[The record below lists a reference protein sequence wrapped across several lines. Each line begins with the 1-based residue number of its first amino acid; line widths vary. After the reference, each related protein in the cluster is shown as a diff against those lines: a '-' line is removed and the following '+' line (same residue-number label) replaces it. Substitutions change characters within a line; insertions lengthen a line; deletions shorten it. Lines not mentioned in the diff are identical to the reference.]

1 MSIGKYLLA
10 ASAAFIAFPVFASP
24 SDDALGTCFADSTSP
39 KDRRELAKWVFV
51 AMGTHPDIQ
60 DVSRIS
66 PAQRDETDHRVG
78 EIVTRLLTQ
87 SCAEQMR
94 VAAKEDGAAAFKAAF
109 NALSDLAMKE
119 LMINQ
124 TVEASLSSWQKYF
137 DQRKFEAA
145 MSPR

>member
-1 MSIGKYLLA
+1 MTIGQYLLA
-10 ASAAFIAFPVFASP
+10 ASAACLAFPACAGP
-24 SDDALGTCFADSTSP
+24 AADALGTCLADNTSGKER
-39 KDRRELAKWVFV
+39 KDLAKWIFV

-60 DVSRIS
+60 DVSRVL
-66 PAQRDETDHRVG
+66 PAQREETDRRVG
-78 EIVTRLLTQ
+78 EIVTRLLTR

-94 VAAKEDGAAAFKAAF
+94 VAVKEEGADAFKAAF
-109 NALSDLAMKE
+109 NSLSDLAMKE

-145 MSPR
+145 MSQK